1 MINLIRNELT
11 KISKKKSIYITLL
24 ITLAFIIIANFIYQM
39 SNDGYS
45 YDVSQEIEFY
55 EEQLK
60 GIDLKTTPDKEMY
73 LSYETQLRMNKL
85 IQKYGDS
92 GTWQAKII
100 NEQGYELIGQ
110 LVHCEYMGASQ
121 AELEQVKAKY
131 EDFVAKL
138 GLGDWKYFT
147 KEKLKNVEA
156 SLEEQTKLKQTV
168 TSQEQIKELE
178 YQIAELED
186 TKQVINWRLEKDI
199 CYGYDYYNQ
208 CLSMYQMSKS
218 DIRSYENSNQPQLSE
233 KEQYENK
240 QSYYKNLER
249 AAICQYDIE
258 HGTKIG
264 DSSTA
269 KSILL
274 NVFSEYEIFI
284 IIMAVMIAGTI
295 VSEEFNKG
303 TVKLLLIKPYKRRT
317 ILTAK
322 FITCIIML
330 MIVILSVMLMQFVV
344 GGMIQGFDSFG
355 EPAIVY
361 DHTTNQLQEMSTVKY
376 LAMQTLG
383 KLPIYVLLVTLAF
396 SLSTIFTNSALAIAI
411 TLLGSMGS
419 SLVNAFAT
427 AFNLWWIKFFVTP
440 NWDLTQYFFGG
451 LPEFQGLTV
460 GFSIAIIVIYMV
472 AMLVPTY
479 ITFKK
484 KNIKNI

>member
-1 MINLIRNELT
+1 
-11 KISKKKSIYITLL
+11 
-24 ITLAFIIIANFIYQM
+24 M
-39 SNDGYS
+39 SNYGYS
-45 YDVSQEIEFY
+45 EYVSQEINFY
-55 EEQLK
+55 VEQLK
-60 GIDLKTTPDKEMY
+60 GIDLKTTENKEMY
-73 LSYETQLRMNKL
+73 LSYEIELRTNKL
-85 IQKYGDS
+85 IQRYGDG

-100 NEQGYELIGQ
+100 HEQGRELIDKM
-110 LVHCEYMGASQ
+110 VRCENMGASQ
-121 AELEQVKAKY
+121 TEQDQAKAKY
-131 EDFVAKL
+131 DDFVAKL
-138 GLGDWKYFT
+138 DVGDWKYFT

-218 DIRSYENSNQPQLSE
+218 DIRSYENSNQTQLSE

-249 AAICQYDIE
+249 AAICKYDIE

-274 NVFSEYEIFI
+274 NVFSECEIFI

-344 GGMIQGFDSFG
+344 GGVIQGFDSFG
-355 EPAIVY
+355 EPTIVY
-361 DHTTNQLQEMSTVKY
+361 DHTTNQLQ
-376 LAMQTLG
+376 
-383 KLPIYVLLVTLAF
+383 
-396 SLSTIFTNSALAIAI
+396 
-411 TLLGSMGS
+411 
-419 SLVNAFAT
+419 
-427 AFNLWWIKFFVTP
+427 
-440 NWDLTQYFFGG
+440 
-451 LPEFQGLTV
+451 
-460 GFSIAIIVIYMV
+460 
-472 AMLVPTY
+472 
-479 ITFKK
+479 
-484 KNIKNI
+484 